1 MPTVTSFWISPS
13 RGGRDSRHDALAR
26 QTSLQVF
33 KIISVKDPCSL
44 TLTLGTWRARGL
56 LAWRLK
62 SSGHTEANLDMHP
75 HTPLSLAYHSS
86 LHQIATT
93 LQQRLLLV
101 QQEHTHSPRTC
112 CDGQLPV
119 CLNVCRP
126 TVCTLAGRRLS
137 VLRLHPDYTYAVCL
151 HLVCRLF
158 SPDFCLNVRRAAINN
173 RHHALHSA
181 SPSCGRRHRLG
192 YTYCS
197 SQGLFRER

>member
-1 MPTVTSFWISPS
+1 MSVFKLGRITHRDYPSRLGGLRRLNVHHHRPLTNGRSPNPYTSNSTANYSCHLCHRVKHVCEGCARHDMPTVTSFWISPS

-101 QQEHTHSPRTC
+101 QQEHTHTAHM
-112 CDGQLPV
+112 D
-119 CLNVCRP
+119 NCRF
-126 TVCTLAGRRLS
+126 ASMS
-137 VLRLHPDYTYAVCL
+137 VDP
-151 HLVCRLF
+151 
-158 SPDFCLNVRRAAINN
+158 P
-173 RHHALHSA
+173 SA
-181 SPSCGRRHRLG
+181 R
-192 YTYCS
+192 
-197 SQGLFRER
+197 

>member
-1 MPTVTSFWISPS
+1 LFSNSN
-13 RGGRDSRHDALAR
+13 SRHVASTRSAR
-26 QTSLQVF
+26 LEIEIF
-33 KIISVKDPCSL
+33 
-44 TLTLGTWRARGL
+44 RAYRGQSRH
-56 LAWRLK
+56 APT
-62 SSGHTEANLDMHP
+62 HT
-75 HTPLSLAYHSS
+75 TFIGLSLIPTSDRHDPAAAASS
-86 LHQIATT
+86 CPTGA
-93 LQQRLLLV
+93 
-101 QQEHTHSPRTC
+101 HTHRAH
-112 CDGQLPV
+112 GQLPV

-158 SPDFCLNVRRAAINN
+158 SPDFCLNVRRAAIDN